1 MMEHSFIERWMSNG
15 FKKFGR
21 IIAKQPHAFLFV
33 SLLVAGGLGAGLYFI
48 DNENSIETLYTP
60 DNGAGKA
67 ERAYIQEHFPI
78 NDSEHFLP
86 SRLITSGRYAAI
98 IVRGCGNLAD
108 NVLHEAVVNATVSL
122 HKSITQIE
130 TEDRLNFTS
139 VCAKWESECVVT
151 GLDFLDYVAAQVPNV
166 TVRYP
171 LQDRIFSGAV
181 LGGVTLEDGTDTVER
196 ATALKLIYHLRS
208 SHEEDDASSEAW
220 ERAFLSYMATFS
232 AEFIDVS
239 WSTSRSLET
248 EISDLT
254 ISSVPT
260 LAAYTGS
267 ILMAF
272 AVLSCLMIDPV
283 RSKPFLGMV
292 GVLGAGMAVLA
303 TIGLMSY
310 CGIKF
315 NTLVAAMPFLV
326 IGVGVDNMFI
336 LLAAWRKTNPWDS
349 VQERSAN
356 TYAEAGVSIT
366 ITTLTNALAFA
377 VGAIT
382 SFPGVRV
389 FCMYSGIAIVFA
401 YLFQLNFFGAC
412 MIYDG
417 YREKQNRHFLTCMAV
432 PLPSKDDQSGC
443 CQQSCCVG
451 DAKAGVELDGKD
463 HNDHLIMLF
472 FKKYYGPFMT
482 NVWVKVAVMVVFLGY
497 LGVAIWGCVQLREGV
512 QLSKLAGDASY
523 VARFLEQD
531 DRYFSEYDIRVAVVV
546 KEELDYWGPDV
557 QDRVENMLA
566 RFEDTAFT
574 CGKNESESWLRDFL
588 AYKDMICLNPFLP
601 PLNPANKTS
610 FIECLRG
617 RFLEIPEFSRYAFD
631 ILFNENGTEIIAS
644 RFFVQTKQIDGTLK
658 EKNMMINMRD
668 LASDA
673 SVEAI
678 VYHPAFVYYDQYT
691 AILPNTL
698 QNLGIATAAMLVV
711 SLILMPHPI
720 NAVWVTLAIASI
732 CTGVLGFM
740 TLWAVNLDSVSMI
753 NIIMCIGFSVD
764 FSAHIV
770 YSFVTAEESGRDAR
784 AVHALYSLGV
794 PILQGSLST
803 ILGIAA
809 LSTAPSYGFRTF
821 FKTVFL
827 VIVFGLVH
835 GIVFLPVMLSCL
847 GPQGAVNLKENRSD
861 EAQAGHFNTSN
872 HNAEDGGNVVLQDVK
887 VRIQKNNENPLMT
900 VSMKIWL
907 DHLKDENLQKGENLQ
922 KNKGT
927 TESQLNL
934 TANPEMGVSMEQIKI
949 VPQ

>member
-1 MMEHSFIERWMSNG
+1 MMERSFFEKWMSKG
-15 FKKFGR
+15 FQKFGR
-21 IIAKQPHAFLFV
+21 VIARQPHAFLFV
-33 SLLVAGGLGAGLYFI
+33 SLLVVGGLGGGLYFV
-48 DNENSIETLYTP
+48 DDENSIEKLYTS
-60 DNGAGKA
+60 DNGAWKV
-67 ERAYIQEHFPI
+67 ERAYVQEHFPI

-98 IVRGCGNLAD
+98 IVRGRVDLAD
-108 NVLHEAVVNATVSL
+108 GNVLHESVVNVVVNL
-122 HKSITQIE
+122 HKNIAQIE
-130 TEDRLNFTS
+130 TEDRGSNFTS
-139 VCAKWESECVVT
+139 VCAKWESGCVVT
-151 GLDFLDYVAAQVPNV
+151 GLDLLDFIAAQVPNV
-166 TVRYP
+166 AVGYP
-171 LQDRIFSGAV
+171 LQGRIFSGAV
-181 LGGVTLEDGTDTVER
+181 LGGVSLEDGTDTVER

-208 SHEEDDASSEAW
+208 SRKEDDASSEAW

-248 EISDLT
+248 EISDLA

-267 ILMAF
+267 FLMAF
-272 AVLSCLMIDPV
+272 AALSCLMIDPV

-303 TIGLMSY
+303 TIGLMFY

-315 NTLVAAMPFLV
+315 NTLVAAMPFL
-326 IGVGVDNMFI
+326 IIGMHPFSAHSGVGVDNMFI

-401 YLFQLNFFGAC
+401 YLFQVNFFGAC

-432 PLPSKDDQSGC
+432 PVPSKDDQPGC
-443 CQQSCCVG
+443 RQQSCCRGEAQAVIQQG
-451 DAKAGVELDGKD
+451 GKD

-472 FKKYYGPFMT
+472 FKRCYGPFMT
-482 NVWVKVAVMVVFLGY
+482 NVWVKVVVMVVFLGY

-512 QLSKLAGDASY
+512 QLSKLAGDASD

-546 KEELDYWGPDV
+546 TEELDYWDPDV

-566 RFEDTAFT
+566 GFEDTAFT
-574 CGKNESESWLRDFL
+574 YGKNESESWLRDFL
-588 AYKDMICLNPFLP
+588 AYTDLICSNPLLP
-601 PLNPANKTS
+601 PSQQLNSADKTS
-610 FIECLRG
+610 FIRCLRN
-617 RFLEIPEFSRYAFD
+617 RFLERSEFTRYAQD
-631 ILFNENGTEIIAS
+631 IAFNELGTEIIAS
-644 RFFVQTKQIDGTLK
+644 RFFVQTKQIDGTIR
-658 EKNMMINMRD
+658 EKNMMLKMRD
-668 LASDA
+668 LASEA

-711 SLILMPHPI
+711 SVFLMPHPI

-821 FKTVFL
+821 FKTMFL
-827 VIVFGLVH
+827 VIVFGLAH
-835 GIVFLPVMLSCL
+835 GIIFLPVMLSCL
-847 GPQGAVNLKENRSD
+847 GPQGAVKSRENKRNTEKGVEL
-861 EAQAGHFNTSN
+861 EARNQ
-872 HNAEDGGNVVLQDVK
+872 
-887 VRIQKNNENPLMT
+887 NPLMT
-900 VSMKIWL
+900 VSMRVWL
-907 DHLKDENLQKGENLQ
+907 DHLKEENRQ

-927 TESQLNL
+927 TESQSNL
-934 TANPEMGVSMEQIKI
+934 TANPEMGVSTE
-949 VPQ
+949 VALWHAPFP

>member
-15 FKKFGR
+15 FKEFGR
-21 IIAKQPHAFLFV
+21 LIAKQPHAFLFV

-48 DNENSIETLYTP
+48 DNENSIEKLYTP
-60 DNGAGKA
+60 DSGAAKV
-67 ERAYIQEHFPI
+67 ERDYIQEHFPI

-98 IVRGCGNLAD
+98 IVRGCGDLAN
-108 NVLHEAVVNATVSL
+108 NVLHESVVNAAVSL
-122 HKSITQIE
+122 HKNITQIE
-130 TEDRLNFTS
+130 TEHHGLNFTS
-139 VCAKWESECVVT
+139 VCARWESECVVT
-151 GLDFLDYVAAQVPNV
+151 GLDFLDYIASQVPNV
-166 TVRYP
+166 TVGYP
-171 LQDRIFSGAV
+171 LQGTIFSGAV
-181 LGGVTLEDGTDTVER
+181 LGGVSVDDGTDTIR
-196 ATALKLIYHLRS
+196 KATAFKLIYHLRS
-208 SHEEDDASSEAW
+208 SHEEDDESSEAW
-220 ERAFLSYMATFS
+220 ERAFLGFMATFS
-232 AEFIDVS
+232 SDSIDVS

-272 AVLSCLMIDPV
+272 AILSCLMIDPV

-310 CGIKF
+310 CGVKF

-349 VQERSAN
+349 VQDRSAN

-417 YREKQNRHFLTCMAV
+417 YREKQNRHFLTCMTV
-432 PLPSKDDQSGC
+432 PVPSKDDQSGC
-443 CQQSCCVG
+443 CQQSCCRG
-451 DAKAGVELDGKD
+451 DAKAGVKD

-482 NVWVKVAVMVVFLGY
+482 NVWVKVVVMIMFVGY

-531 DRYFSEYDIRVAVVV
+531 DSYFSEYDVRVAVIV
-546 KEELDYWGPDV
+546 KEELDYWDPDV
-557 QDRVENMLA
+557 QDRVDNMLA
-566 RFEDTAFT
+566 GFEDTAFT

-588 AYKDMICLNPFLP
+588 AYADLICLNPYLP
-601 PLNPANKTS
+601 ALNPANKTS
-610 FIECLRG
+610 FIECLRD
-617 RFLEIPEFSRYAFD
+617 RFLSIPEFKRYAHD
-631 ILFNENGTEIIAS
+631 ILFYENGTEIIAS
-644 RFFVQTKQIDGTLK
+644 RFFVQTKEIDGTLK
-658 EKNMMINMRD
+658 EKNMMIKMRD
-668 LASDA
+668 LASES

-678 VYHPAFVYYDQYT
+678 VYHPSFVYYDQYI

-711 SLILMPHPI
+711 SLFLMPHPV

-740 TLWAVNLDSVSMI
+740 TLWSVNLDSVSMI

-861 EAQAGHFNTSN
+861 EAQAGHFSTSN
-872 HNAEDGGNVVLQDVK
+872 RNAEDGGNVVLQDVK
-887 VRIQKNNENPLMT
+887 VEGRKDNPLMT
-900 VSMKIWL
+900 LSMKVWL
-907 DHLKDENLQKGENLQ
+907 DHLNEENGLKD
-922 KNKGT
+922 KGT

-934 TANPEMGVSMEQIKI
+934 AANAEMSVSTEEDSKL
-949 VPQ
+949 

>member
-1 MMEHSFIERWMSNG
+1 MMEHSFFERWMSNG

-21 IIAKQPHAFLFV
+21 TIAKQPHVFLFV
-33 SLLVAGGLGAGLYFI
+33 SLLVAGGLGGGLYFI
-48 DNENSIETLYTP
+48 DNENSIEKLYTP
-60 DNGAGKA
+60 DNGAGKVD
-67 ERAYIQEHFPI
+67 RGYIQDHFPI

-86 SRLITSGRYAAI
+86 SRLITTGRYAAI
-98 IVRGCGNLAD
+98 IVRGCGQLAD
-108 NVLHEAVVNATVSL
+108 NVLHESVVNATVSL
-122 HKSITQIE
+122 HENITRIV
-130 TEDRLNFTS
+130 TEDRGLNYTS
-139 VCAKWESECVVT
+139 VCARWESECVVT
-151 GLDFLDYVAAQVPNV
+151 GLDILDYIAAQVPNV
-166 TVRYP
+166 TVGYP

-181 LGGVTLEDGTDTVER
+181 LGGVTLVEDGADTITVEK

-208 SHEEDDASSEAW
+208 SSEEDEESSEAW
-220 ERAFLSYMATFS
+220 ERAVLSYMATFS
-232 AEFIDVS
+232 SDSIDVT

-254 ISSVPT
+254 ISTVPA

-272 AVLSCLMIDPV
+272 AILSCLMIDPV

-349 VQERSAN
+349 VEERSAN

-417 YREKQNRHFLTCMAV
+417 HREKQNRHFLTCMTV
-432 PLPSKDDQSGC
+432 PLPSKDDQAGC
-443 CQQSCCVG
+443 CQQSCCRG
-451 DAKAGVELDGKD
+451 DAKAGVEQDGKD

-482 NVWVKVAVMVVFLGY
+482 NVWVKVAVMIVFLGY

-512 QLSKLAGDASY
+512 QLSKLAGDTSY

-531 DRYFSEYDIRVAVVV
+531 DRYFSEYDARVAVVV
-546 KEELDYWGPDV
+546 KEELDYWNPDV
-557 QDRVENMLA
+557 QDRLENMLA
-566 RFEDTAFT
+566 GFEDTAFT
-574 CGKNESESWLRDFL
+574 YGKNESESWLRDYL
-588 AYKDMICLNPFLP
+588 KYIDMFCLNPYLP
-601 PLNPANKTS
+601 PLDPANKTS
-610 FIECLRG
+610 FVECLRD
-617 RFLEIPEFSRYAFD
+617 RFLDERSAFKRYAHD

-644 RFFVQTKQIDGTLK
+644 RFFVQTKQIDGTQK
-658 EKNMMINMRD
+658 EKNMMLKMRE
-668 LASDA
+668 LASEA
-673 SVEAI
+673 FVETL
-678 VYHPAFVYYDQYT
+678 VYHPAFVYYDQYV

-711 SLILMPHPI
+711 SLFLMPHPI
-720 NAVWVTLAIASI
+720 NAVWVTLAITSI

-753 NIIMCIGFSVD
+753 NLIMCIGFSVD

-770 YSFVTAEESGRDAR
+770 YSFVTAEDSGRNAR

-847 GPQGAVNLKENRSD
+847 GPQGAANLKENRSD
-861 EAQAGHFNTSN
+861 ESQAGHFSTSN
-872 HNAEDGGNVVLQDVK
+872 RSAENGVVLQDVK
-887 VRIQKNNENPLMT
+887 VQGRYDNPLMT
-900 VSMKIWL
+900 DDMKVWL
-907 DHLKDENLQKGENLQ
+907 DHLKDEKGQ
-922 KNKGT
+922 KNKGK

-934 TANPEMGVSMEQIKI
+934 TANPETGVSMEEIKI